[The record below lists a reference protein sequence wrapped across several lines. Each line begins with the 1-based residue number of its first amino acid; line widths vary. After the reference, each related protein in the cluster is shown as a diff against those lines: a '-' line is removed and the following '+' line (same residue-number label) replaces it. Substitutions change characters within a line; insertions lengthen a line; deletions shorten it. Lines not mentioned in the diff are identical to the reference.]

1 MDGLVKQR
9 FSNYE
14 VIAFDMESAAI
25 AQVCTLNKTKY
36 VIIRAISDI
45 IGSTDVFDYN
55 YFSTQASNKVLEYV
69 LKIISE
75 EI

>member
-69 LKIISE
+69 LKIISK

>member
-1 MDGLVKQR
+1 
-9 FSNYE
+9 
-14 VIAFDMESAAI
+14 MESAAI
-25 AQVCTLNKTKY
+25 AQVCTINKTKY